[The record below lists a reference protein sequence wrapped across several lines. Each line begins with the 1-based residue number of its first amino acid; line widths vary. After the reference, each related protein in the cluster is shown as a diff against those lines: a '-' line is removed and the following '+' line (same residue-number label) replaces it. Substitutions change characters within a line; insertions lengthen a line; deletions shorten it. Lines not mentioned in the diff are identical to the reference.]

1 MFVVNVTATDPS
13 DSVGT
18 VMVTINVD
26 EVNEGPGITRSI
38 TDSPDNTA
46 DVDAGNQFI
55 VTTPEEVR
63 LDLGDITGRTD
74 FSILPVFNGYDVDSD
89 EADITW
95 SLSGA
100 DAKRFDIA
108 NIGVTTTA
116 IDHDGDGD
124 GDDATPNVNVAR
136 AALRWS
142 TSDGKGPSFEAMD
155 SADGDNVYLVTVT
168 ASDGSASTPQDVSI
182 TVVNTE
188 ERGSISLTQR
198 VPQEGIAITAR
209 LSDQDGSIR
218 ETEWQWYRGED
229 ALGVD
234 AAGDVVILADGA
246 ITAGTN
252 EVTPSG
258 AIRTIA
264 ENTVA
269 YPTNVIAVT
278 SCTPATGDASTTCS
292 IDGATSSTYIPKR
305 ADATSGPVVNDD
317 DPPTSQ
323 KLTVV
328 ARYVDAL
335 TTDVLPVSTGDPDP
349 DGDGTD
355 DGDIAIRTSES
366 VATVRPNE
374 NDLPSFGDDESV
386 SRSVAENVKGA
397 SVGDPVTAT
406 DKDLLI
412 YALSGDGSDDFAVD
426 EGQITTAKELDFETR
441 SSYTLTLTA
450 TDPSLASGSIVV
462 NITVTDTDDP
472 ATISA
477 GTSVDYAENGTGP
490 VQTFVLNDQ
499 DASSGGWSV
508 SGADAA
514 LFEISSDGA
523 LSFKS
528 SPNYESPADT
538 GGDNTYNVTVSR
550 SGGSLDV
557 AVNVTNVDEAGSV
570 EP

>member
-1 MFVVNVTATDPS
+1 MTTGTDGVDERALVFVVNVTATDPS

-124 GDDATPNVNVAR
+124 GADATPNVNVAR

-188 ERGSISLTQR
+188 ERGSISLMQR

-218 ETEWQWYRGED
+218 ETEWQWYRGEN

-234 AAGDVVILADGA
+234 AAGDVVILAAGT

-264 ENTVA
+264 DNTVA
-269 YPTNVIAVT
+269 YPTNVICCDLVH
-278 SCTPATGDASTTCS
+278 SRHRRCLDHLFHRRGN
-292 IDGATSSTYIPKR
+292 
-305 ADATSGPVVNDD
+305 VV
-317 DPPTSQ
+317 
-323 KLTVV
+323 
-328 ARYVDAL
+328 
-335 TTDVLPVSTGDPDP
+335 
-349 DGDGTD
+349 
-355 DGDIAIRTSES
+355 
-366 VATVRPNE
+366 
-374 NDLPSFGDDESV
+374 DLH
-386 SRSVAENVKGA
+386 
-397 SVGDPVTAT
+397 T
-406 DKDLLI
+406 
-412 YALSGDGSDDFAVD
+412 D
-426 EGQITTAKELDFETR
+426 EG
-441 SSYTLTLTA
+441 
-450 TDPSLASGSIVV
+450 
-462 NITVTDTDDP
+462 
-472 ATISA
+472 
-477 GTSVDYAENGTGP
+477 
-490 VQTFVLNDQ
+490 
-499 DASSGGWSV
+499 
-508 SGADAA
+508 
-514 LFEISSDGA
+514 
-523 LSFKS
+523 
-528 SPNYESPADT
+528 
-538 GGDNTYNVTVSR
+538 
-550 SGGSLDV
+550 
-557 AVNVTNVDEAGSV
+557 
-570 EP
+570 